1 MIKNKRKIDQCF
13 SFGPVYMTIWQ
24 HMWLN
29 TKEMNNLDIVKASQ
43 QSDIP
48 AMFLKQSSVLQN
60 TFVEI
65 STSVFRNQCPHQIWN

>member
-1 MIKNKRKIDQCF
+1 
-13 SFGPVYMTIWQ
+13 
-24 HMWLN
+24 
-29 TKEMNNLDIVKASQ
+29 MNNLDIVKASQ

-65 STSVFRNQCPHQIWN
+65 STSVFRNQCPHQI